1 MNREQFEARV
11 LDLWMTTR
19 IPLTRA
25 HLQYHTGVSRRRLN
39 RWLDDMVTD
48 GVVECDV
55 DDDGE
60 MLWAVP
66 GAERPLDGPATFA
79 AAEKRDQIRSEAR
92 RKVRA
97 GRGGGGGSGGGSGS
111 GSGSGGDKDSLALIR
126 RQADDAAFGLQAL
139 TLARRASSQALT
151 SPPDGEKRKSL
162 LLSTGLSF
170 LGPLGWLYAGSLR
183 EAIPA
188 TLLALVVAKIIPSF
202 LLMPIL
208 WLAMPLSALAGLV
221 YAWQYNRHGH
231 RTPLFLDDKKDGK
244 DA

>member
-60 MLWAVP
+60 MLWSVP
-66 GAERPLDGPATFA
+66 GAARPSEGPDSFA
-79 AAEKRDQIRSEAR
+79 AAERRDQIKAEAR

-97 GRGGGGGSGGGSGS
+97 ARGGGKGGGAGA
-111 GSGSGGDKDSLALIR
+111 GDKDSLALIR

-139 TLARRASSQALT
+139 TLARRASSQALA

-162 LLSTGLSF
+162 LLSAGLSF

-188 TLLALVVAKIIPSF
+188 TIIALVVAKIIPTF
-202 LLMPIL
+202 LLMPVL
-208 WLAMPLSALAGLV
+208 WLVMPLSALAGLV

-231 RTPLFLDDKKDGK
+231 RTPLFLDDKKGGGK
-244 DA
+244 DE